1 MLRALVVPGM
11 TAARGEASS
20 TLRLISAVPTTT
32 AAQVL
37 RHRAEHLR
45 HSAGG
50 MHELVAQAY
59 RRRAAELELEA
70 WLTDLHQGEA
80 GAAA

>member
-1 MLRALVVPGM
+1 M

-20 TLRLISAVPTTT
+20 TLRLISAVTPSAQT
-32 AAQVL
+32 QVL
-37 RHRAEHLR
+37 RQRAERLR
-45 HSAGG
+45 RDALDMPS
-50 MHELVAQAY
+50 LVAHAY

-70 WLTDLHQGEA
+70 WLTDLNQNQA

>member
-1 MLRALVVPGM
+1 M
-11 TAARGEASS
+11 TAARGDAPS
-20 TLRLISAVPTTT
+20 TLRLISAVPTHAQT
-32 AAQVL
+32 QVL
-37 RHRAEHLR
+37 RQRAEHLR
-45 HSAGG
+45 HSADL

-70 WLTDLHQGEA
+70 WLTDLNAGAA